1 MRRSIFGN
9 AGVRQFTQTFASG
22 TEPDDE
28 AWHLQPSGARTD
40 PTTSSMMIGE
50 SPEIGAVVRQIEK
63 MARSHAVI
71 LILGETGSG
80 KELAARAIHCASPR
94 AEGPFVA
101 VNCGAVPDGLIET
114 ELFGHGKGAFT
125 DAREARPGVIA
136 QARRGTLF
144 LDETDALSTKA
155 QVTLLRFLQDL
166 RYRPVG
172 TAQEIAADVRVIAA
186 SNQNLQTLVAEGRFR
201 QDLLYRLNIFELWI
215 PPLRRRPEDIELLA
229 KHFIDTFSGKYGIDA
244 KRLHPATLEWLRQH
258 DWPGN
263 VRELENWV
271 HRKVLL
277 AEGEEIQGDA
287 ETSQAAINVEAT
299 PSSDLRT
306 AKARALAAFESSYV
320 SGVLARAHGN
330 VTAAARMAGKERR
343 AFGKLLK
350 KYGIDKTRYQS

>member
-1 MRRSIFGN
+1 MRRSIFSNRGI
-9 AGVRQFTQTFASG
+9 RHLTQTFASR
-22 TEPDDE
+22 TESGDE
-28 AWHLQPSGARTD
+28 TWHLQPAGARTD
-40 PTTSSMMIGE
+40 VTTSPMLIGE
-50 SPEIGAVVRQIEK
+50 SPQIGAVVRQIEK

-71 LILGETGSG
+71 LIQGETGSG
-80 KELAARAIHCASPR
+80 KELAARAIHCASSR
-94 AEGPFVA
+94 AAGPFVA
-101 VNCGAVPDGLIET
+101 INCGAVPDGLIET

-136 QARRGTLF
+136 QARSGTLF
-144 LDETDALSTKA
+144 LDETDALSAKA

-166 RYRPVG
+166 RYRPIG

-186 SNQNLQTLVAEGRFR
+186 SNQNLQTLVADGRFR
-201 QDLLYRLNIFELWI
+201 PDLLYRLNIFELWI

-229 KHFIDTFSGKYGIDA
+229 KHFIDTFSGKYGIHA
-244 KRLHPATLEWLRQH
+244 KRLHPATLDWLRQH

-271 HRKVLL
+271 HRELLL
-277 AEGEEIQGDA
+277 AEGDEIRGDA
-287 ETSQAAINVEAT
+287 ETNQAAVNAEAP
-299 PSSDLRT
+299 PSPDLRT
-306 AKARALAAFESSYV
+306 AKARAIAEFESSYV

-350 KYGIDKTRYQS
+350 KYGIDKSRYQS